1 MAGTPGHHGV
11 IEILGRA
18 RRAARES
25 AWGLALTA
33 AGVAAAYA
41 LGLLLPTV
49 SPLTLA
55 VALGAVVGNVPGS
68 LRRSQAGLD
77 VATHHLLRL
86 GIVLLGLRLAVTDV
100 VDLGLP
106 SLAVVVAVVTVTF
119 FGTQWLGRRLG
130 LSPGASLLVATGFSI
145 CGASAVAAMD
155 GVTRNRKEDTA
166 TAIALVTVFGSL
178 AIVVLPALQG
188 PLGLSDQAFGAWA
201 GASVHDVAQTVAA
214 AGAAGPSALAAA
226 VVVKLTRVVLLAP
239 MVAGVGLW
247 ERRRDAGADGG
258 TRPPLVPLFVV
269 GFLVA
274 VAVRSTGVVPAGV
287 LVSAEELSTLLLA
300 AALFALGTAVRFR
313 RLARTG
319 GRALALGLLSW
330 VTICVVAYVGVRL
343 VSVG

>member
-1 MAGTPGHHGV
+1 VAATSGHHGV

-33 AGVAAAYA
+33 AGVAAAYVLA
-41 LGLLLPTV
+41 LLLPTV

-55 VALGAVVGNVPGS
+55 VGLGAVLGNVPGS
-68 LRRSQAGLD
+68 LHRSQAGLD
-77 VATHHLLRL
+77 VAARQLLRL

-100 VDLGLP
+100 VALGLP

-178 AIVVLPALQG
+178 AIVVLPVLQG
-188 PLGLSDQAFGAWA
+188 PLGLSDQAFGAWV

-239 MVAGVGLW
+239 MVAGVSLW
-247 ERRRDAGADGG
+247 ERRRDAGTDAG

-274 VAVRSTGVVPAGV
+274 VAVRSTGVVPANV

-319 GRALALGLLSW
+319 GRALALGLMSW
-330 VTICVVAYVGVRL
+330 VTICVVAYAGVRL